1 MCEICP
7 ISSLYLSSSYCQKAM
22 SSGIDSVS
30 LSSSGSGSERSWG
43 DGSSRFDVVSVGQ
56 MVGAGRIPMETV
68 IEVREDP

>member
-1 MCEICP
+1 
-7 ISSLYLSSSYCQKAM
+7 M